1 MKITLAKTLKRIGP
15 SEAGVEVR
23 IEEDV
28 AEGEVDNPSIEPLFS
43 VSNVTN

>member
-15 SEAGVEVR
+15 SEAGVE
-23 IEEDV
+23 EDV
-28 AEGEVDNPSIEPLFS
+28 AEGEVDNPSIKPLLS